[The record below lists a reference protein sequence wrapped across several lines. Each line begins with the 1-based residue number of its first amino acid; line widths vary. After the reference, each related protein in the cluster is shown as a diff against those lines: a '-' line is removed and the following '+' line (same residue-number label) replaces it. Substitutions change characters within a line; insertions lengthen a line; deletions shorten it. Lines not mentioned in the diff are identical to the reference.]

1 MKRETNEFIND
12 LRQRKPA
19 AQKKLL
25 TDYGPAVF
33 RLIMRMIGRQ
43 EEAEEVYQDVFVKVL
58 SKISSFD
65 PQKASLSTWL
75 SRIAYNESAN
85 YLRISR
91 LNMVYIGDLESD
103 IECDDIAFEN
113 TYDEQSILLLEQAMT
128 ILPTTEQT
136 LLSLFYYENMS
147 LQEIAYI
154 TDSVPSTVGSRLS
167 RIRKKL
173 YRIIKQYSEK

>member
-75 SRIAYNESAN
+75 SRIAYNESD
-85 YLRISR
+85 RKR
-91 LNMVYIGDLESD
+91 T
-103 IECDDIAFEN
+103 EN
-113 TYDEQSILLLEQAMT
+113 
-128 ILPTTEQT
+128 
-136 LLSLFYYENMS
+136 
-147 LQEIAYI
+147 
-154 TDSVPSTVGSRLS
+154 
-167 RIRKKL
+167 
-173 YRIIKQYSEK
+173 